1 MKKAQFAVALALAT
15 LAMAPGANAEWQPLL
30 HEAGRQV
37 DYDLGRSAGGDSEH
51 PGLWSRLTLASP
63 AVDALTGRHFRS
75 VEMLSRFDCQG
86 RQVATLERIYRDD
99 NGQLLRDERLEAPKQ
114 GPITGAATERLFTA
128 ACKAVVAKGGVKARP
143 ARADYRSGQAGQILL
158 AADEHGAPKA
168 AEKPVE
174 PKAANPE
181 RIVPPIRKPIN
192 PEQIPA
198 PAKHM
203 AVNPE
208 HIPTAKKK
216 AEAPEH
222 EEAPA
227 PRKKVRRAAAPAPEP
242 KPVEAAH
249 AAHAH
254 WSYEGETGP
263 AFWGKLNPAYA
274 TCDSGLRQSPI
285 DIRGGVRVDLPPIT
299 FEYRPSL
306 FNILDNGHTVQVNYG
321 EGSSLTVQGRRF
333 ELVQFH
339 FHKPSEERINGR
351 SYDMVA
357 HLVHKDEDGRLA
369 VLAVLFERGK
379 DNPFIQT
386 LWNNL
391 PLEQG
396 TEVSPPDA
404 PIDLNTLL
412 PKDRSYYTYMGSLT
426 TPPCTEGVMW
436 MVLKSPVEISAE
448 QIAVFSHLYKR
459 NIRPIQKAAGRLIK
473 ESR

>member
-1 MKKAQFAVALALAT
+1 MKKAQFAVAIALAT
-15 LAMAPGANAEWQPLL
+15 LVMAPVARAEWQPLL
-30 HEAGRQV
+30 QEAGRQV
-37 DYDLGRSAGGDSEH
+37 DFDLERSAGGDSGH
-51 PGLWSRLTLASP
+51 PDLWSRLTLVSP

-75 VEMLSRFDCQG
+75 VEMLSRFDCQE
-86 RQVATLERIYRDD
+86 RQVATLERIYLDD
-99 NGQLLRDERLEAPKQ
+99 DGQLLRDERLEAPKQ
-114 GPITGAATERLFTA
+114 SAVSGVATERLFAA
-128 ACKAVVAKGGVKARP
+128 ACKTALAKGGVKARP
-143 ARADYRSGQAGQILL
+143 VHADYRAGQAGHLLL

-168 AEKPVE
+168 AESKV
-174 PKAANPE
+174 ANPE

-208 HIPTAKKK
+208 HIPAIRKK
-216 AEAPEH
+216 ADATEH

-227 PRKKVRRAAAPAPEP
+227 PRKKARKAAAAAPVA
-242 KPVEAAH
+242 KPAEAIHGAYP
-249 AAHAH
+249 H

-263 AFWGKLNPAYA
+263 AFWGKLNPAYTA
-274 TCDSGLRQSPI
+274 CDSGNRQSPI
-285 DIRGGVRVDLPPIT
+285 DIRSGIKVDLPPIK

-306 FNILDNGHTVQVNYG
+306 FNIVDNGHTVQVNYG
-321 EGSSLTVQGRRF
+321 EGSTLTVQGRTY

-339 FHKPSEERINGR
+339 FHKPSEERVNGR

-357 HLVHKDEDGRLA
+357 HLVHRDEDGHLA
-369 VLAVLFERGK
+369 VVSVLFERGK

-391 PLEQG
+391 PLEQNS
-396 TEVSPPDA
+396 EVSPPDV
-404 PIDLNTLL
+404 PIDLNDLL

-436 MVLKSPVEISAE
+436 IVLKTPVEMSAE
-448 QIAVFSHLYKR
+448 QMAVFSHLYKR
-459 NIRPIQKAAGRLIK
+459 NVRPIQKASGRLIK